1 VRNAIYTNKE
11 VGSGK
16 WRRGEGEKSR
26 RGEGRKREGK
36 QFITGFLKL
45 DWYQS

>member
-16 WRRGEGEKSR
+16 WRRGEEQKGRREKE
-26 RGEGRKREGK
+26 RGETIHNWVFKVGLGS
-36 QFITGFLKL
+36 ILN
-45 DWYQS
+45 